1 MDAKFIPSS
10 ESLKKTDFRK
20 PQLDKSDKK
29 NVLLFLS
36 SLAMLVVVFIPWFCI
51 GIEIEDIGSFKLKS
65 FGFDSWCGIVGGVL
79 ALVSIAGVLYK
90 HYALTMWSSLA
101 AVVISL
107 FAFNIYPDSRVNID
121 LDNKVERALKDNVK
135 AYENRYDY
143 DRYDRYDRYD
153 SYESYP
159 DKSEVM
165 AAKAILTITDLPTI
179 KIPGQLVE
187 YAALAIECIDQDAVY
202 ELIEKN
208 ADKDMAEDIDFIN
221 HRLGNI
227 LFMVFA
233 VLGTVLAYIMIA
245 RPKKETVTE

>member
-1 MDAKFIPSS
+1 MDAKFIPDS

-29 NVLLFLS
+29 TVLLFIA

-51 GIEIEDIGSFKLKS
+51 GIEAEDIGTFKLRS

-90 HYALTMWSSLA
+90 HYAVTLWSTLA

-107 FAFNIYPDSRVNID
+107 FAFNIYPDSRVTVD
-121 LDNKVERALKDNVK
+121 LDKKVEKTLKKKVK
-135 AYENRYDY
+135 EYEKAKNDYYY
-143 DRYDRYDRYD
+143 DREYRD
-153 SYESYP
+153 SR
-159 DKSEVM
+159 SEVK
-165 AAKAILTITDLPTI
+165 AAKAVLALVDGPTI
-179 KIPGQLVE
+179 KVPGQLVE
-187 YAALAIECIDQDAVY
+187 TAALLVEVVDQDAVF
-202 ELIEKN
+202 EFIEKN
-208 ADKDMAEDIDFIN
+208 TNEDISDHVEFIN

-233 VLGTVLAYIMIA
+233 VLGAFLAYLVIA
-245 RPKKETVTE
+245 RPIKETVTE

>member
-10 ESLKKTDFRK
+10 ESLKETDFRK
-20 PQLDKSDKK
+20 PQLDKSNKK
-29 NVLLFLS
+29 HVLLFLS
-36 SLAMLVVVFIPWFCI
+36 TLAMLVVVFIPWFCI
-51 GIEIEDIGSFKLKS
+51 GIEIEDIGSFKLRS

-79 ALVSIAGVLYK
+79 ALVSIAGVIYK

-121 LDNKVERALKDNVK
+121 LDNKVERVLKGKVK
-135 AYENRYDY
+135 EYENRYEY
-143 DRYDRYDRYD
+143 DRYDRYERHDRYA
-153 SYESYP
+153 